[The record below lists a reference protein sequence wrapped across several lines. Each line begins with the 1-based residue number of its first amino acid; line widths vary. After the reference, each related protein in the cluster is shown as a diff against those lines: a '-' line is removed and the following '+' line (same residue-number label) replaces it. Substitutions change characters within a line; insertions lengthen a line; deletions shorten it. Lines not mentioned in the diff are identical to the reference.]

1 MRSIGFSDFMVGI
14 GMLFVVEG
22 LLFAAM
28 PGWMREAVKSVL
40 VTPDNILRVV
50 GIVSALGGLVLIWL
64 VRR

>member
-1 MRSIGFSDFMVGI
+1 MKSFGFSDFMVGI

-40 VTPDNILRVV
+40 ITPDNILRVV
-50 GIVSALGGLVLIWL
+50 GIVSAVGGLALIWL

>member
-1 MRSIGFSDFMVGI
+1 MRSIGISDFMVGI
-14 GMLFVVEG
+14 GMLFVIEG

-40 VTPDNILRVV
+40 ITPDNVLRVV
-50 GIVSALGGLVLIWL
+50 GIVSALGGLALIWL

>member
-1 MRSIGFSDFMVGI
+1 MRSIGISDFMVGI
-14 GMLFVVEG
+14 GMLFVIEG

-40 VTPDNILRVV
+40 ITPDNVLRVV

>member
-40 VTPDNILRVV
+40 ITPDNILRVV

>member
-50 GIVSALGGLVLIWL
+50 GIVSALGGLALIWL